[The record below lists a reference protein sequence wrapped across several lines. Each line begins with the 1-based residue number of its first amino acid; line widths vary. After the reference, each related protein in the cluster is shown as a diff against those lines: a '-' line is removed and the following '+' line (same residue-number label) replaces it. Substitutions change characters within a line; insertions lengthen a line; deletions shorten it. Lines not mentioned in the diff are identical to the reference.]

1 MGTEVVTRLFSSAP
15 SGLPGSLGSLPR
27 VPLRSTHGLRSGAA
41 SRLNGSTVS
50 EQHWGQPTFN
60 RWLFSSEHNL
70 LIVDTEHLAQAVGDF
85 TECRFALDS
94 IEYSGH
100 EVVR

>member
-1 MGTEVVTRLFSSAP
+1 MGTEVVTRLFSRAP

-27 VPLRSTHGLRSGAA
+27 VPLRSTHGLRSCAA

-50 EQHWGQPTFN
+50 EQHWDQPTFN
-60 RWLFSSEHNL
+60 RRLFSSEYNL
-70 LIVDTEHLAQAVGDF
+70 LIVDAEHLAQAVGDF

-94 IEYSGH
+94 IEYRWH